1 MSNGFDVVAVGGG
14 HNGLTAAVR
23 LAQEGLRVAIVEA
36 REWLGGLAAGFEP
49 WPEFRAPLG
58 AYVLGLYPRRLME
71 RLGVWDRV
79 RLLRREP
86 GMTVLLGGGRAVRIY
101 GDSGRTAKELGRFSE
116 RDARA
121 YLEWSRLWSVASPL
135 LWELYS
141 SPPFSLPEVI
151 EALGRVRSL
160 PLVGDR
166 VLRLAE
172 DLAWA
177 LTAPAGRLLSEFFE
191 SWEARAALAEDALVG
206 ELVSPWT
213 PGTGIVLAHHYLGAS
228 TGRPGEWAHVVGGV
242 QSLVDALAA
251 RLRELGGA
259 IITGDPVVEVV
270 ARRGAAVGVR
280 TSSGRLLEARR
291 GVVLAVNIKLAPGLL
306 GDVIPGR
313 DARRIEAL
321 EARGASAKLLL
332 ATRGRPP
339 TPRGAPGEVAAD
351 ALRSSSVVMPGLD
364 YAERALGD
372 ALHGGY
378 SREPWLSVNVQTV
391 LDPGLAPEGWHLT
404 SVFAQYALG
413 GQKWGPDER
422 EGMEQAIRE
431 VMDEYFEVNWPESRA
446 LLLTPGDYEAV
457 AGPGGHIF
465 HVSMQPSQLYA
476 WRPLPEAS
484 QHRLPWL
491 EKLYLGSAS
500 AHPGGGVTGLPG
512 LLAAEAILEDQG
524 VIRRRRPDPLGA
536 VLRALGLR

>member
-1 MSNGFDVVAVGGG
+1 MSSEFDVVVVGGG

-23 LAQEGLRVAIVEA
+23 LAQEGLRVAVVEA
-36 REWLGGLAAGFEP
+36 RGALGGLAASFEP
-49 WPEFRAPLG
+49 WPGFRAPLG
-58 AYVLGLYPRRLME
+58 AYVLGLYPRWLME
-71 RLGVWDRV
+71 RLGVWGRV

-86 GMTVLLGGGRAVRIY
+86 GMTVLLGGGRAVRVY
-101 GDSGRTAKELGRFSE
+101 GDAGKTAKELGRFSE

-121 YLEWSRLWSVASPL
+121 YLEWDRLWRVAAPL

-141 SPPFSLPEVI
+141 TPPLSLPEVI

-160 PLVGDR
+160 PLVGER

-172 DLAWA
+172 DLALA

-191 SWEARAALAEDALVG
+191 SEEARAALVEDALVG

-228 TGRPGEWAHVVGGV
+228 TGRPGEWVHVVGGV
-242 QSLVDALAA
+242 QSLVDALAE

-259 IITGDPVVEVV
+259 IITGDPVVEIA
-270 ARRGAAVGVR
+270 ARGGEAVGVR
-280 TSSGRLLEARR
+280 TSSGRLLGARR
-291 GVVLAVNIKLAPGLL
+291 GVVLAVNIKLAPRLL
-306 GDVIPGR
+306 GDAIPER

-321 EARGASAKLLL
+321 ESRGASAKLLL
-332 ATRGRPP
+332 ATRLLPP
-339 TPRGAPGEVAAD
+339 TPRGAPRGVALD
-351 ALRSSSVVMPGLD
+351 ALRSSCIVMPSLD
-364 YAERALGD
+364 YAEKALGD
-372 ALHGGY
+372 ALLGGY

-404 SVFAQYALG
+404 SVFAQYAVG
-413 GQKWGPDER
+413 GHRWGPEER

-431 VMDEYFEVNWPESRA
+431 VMDEFFEVDWREART
-446 LLLTPGDYEAV
+446 LLITPRDYESI

-465 HVSMQPSQLYA
+465 HLSMQPSQLYA

-484 QHRLPWL
+484 RHRLPWL
-491 EKLYLGSAS
+491 GKLYHGSAS

-512 LLAAEAILEDQG
+512 LLAAEALLEDQG
-524 VIRRRRPDPLGA
+524 VIKRRGPDPLGA
-536 VLRALGLR
+536 VLRALRLK